1 MSRSVY
7 GDVGRVP
14 HVGLT
19 CSVSL
24 VLPGLF
30 NLPYTFNAFHI
41 SKPSKTLGAGHV
53 DTADAVE
60 IHDVPRDQ
68 QPLLHDRLLL
78 LHADLGDHTD
88 PPLPSNISLWG
99 GLVQGQ
105 FCTQV

>member
-1 MSRSVY
+1 MAMWAEYLMLASPAAFPWFY
-7 GDVGRVP
+7 
-14 HVGLT
+14 
-19 CSVSL
+19 L
-24 VLPGLF
+24 VCL

-41 SKPSKTLGAGHV
+41 SKPSKTLGAGHF